1 MSKKIL
7 VAIIVFLLVSIS
19 FFVVYFELQSV
30 PLDKVCLTLEDLGDD
45 YKEFDKEHIT
55 EPYIASDDTLF
66 AGWKILEKYHVRFSK
81 INENGETNE
90 SCFITIEIAKLDK
103 NYEEVISTIK
113 NTTFIYDYTELDNV
127 TIGEESYIGESVTT
141 ITIDFEPK
149 NVTLYF
155 IVFRVG
161 NIIVAM
167 VCSEHTLEASIGY
180 AEIMESNILNYYY

>member
-1 MSKKIL
+1 
-7 VAIIVFLLVSIS
+7 
-19 FFVVYFELQSV
+19 
-30 PLDKVCLTLEDLGDD
+30 
-45 YKEFDKEHIT
+45 
-55 EPYIASDDTLF
+55 
-66 AGWKILEKYHVRFSK
+66 
-81 INENGETNE
+81 
-90 SCFITIEIAKLDK
+90 CFMTIEIAKLEK
-103 NYEEVISTIK
+103 NYEEAISTIK

-167 VCSEHTLEASIGY
+167 VSSEHTLEASINY
-180 AEIMESNILNYYY
+180 AKIMYNNILNYYY